1 MMRFDKFTEQA
12 QEAARRSYEV
22 MQRYGHTQVDVE
34 HIFLALLEQ
43 PQGLIVEMLGRMGA
57 PIEIMKE
64 RLDDNLQHTPR
75 SAATPSY
82 PQAVAQVFITP
93 PSETRD
99 RSGDGR
105 SPAVEGRVRVHRA
118 SDVGHRE

>member
-34 HIFLALLEQ
+34 HMFLALLEQ

-64 RLDDNLQHTPR
+64 RLDDNLQHTRGLPPRPCIRRRSPR
-75 SAATPSY
+75 SS
-82 PQAVAQVFITP
+82 
-93 PSETRD
+93 
-99 RSGDGR
+99 
-105 SPAVEGRVRVHRA
+105 SPRG
-118 SDVGHRE
+118 

>member
-75 SAATPSY
+75 VGRHAHR
-82 PQAVAQVFITP
+82 
-93 PSETRD
+93 TRRRWP
-99 RSGDGR
+99 RSS
-105 SPAVEGRVRVHRA
+105 SPRG
-118 SDVGHRE
+118 

>member
-43 PQGLIVEMLGRMGA
+43 PQGSDRRDAGA
-57 PIEIMKE
+57 
-64 RLDDNLQHTPR
+64 
-75 SAATPSY
+75 
-82 PQAVAQVFITP
+82 
-93 PSETRD
+93 
-99 RSGDGR
+99 DGR
-105 SPAVEGRVRVHRA
+105 ADRDHEGAAGR
-118 SDVGHRE
+118 